1 MVEYI
6 CGPHS
11 FVGGIYVDSQREMKV
26 EILSGPSD
34 KRKEK
39 KRLNKFLL
47 INEFQSRLEEQ
58 KNKL

>member
-1 MVEYI
+1 MLMCDAFCLHNQLSEKHMVEYI

-39 KRLNKFLL
+39 KKV
-47 INEFQSRLEEQ
+47 E
-58 KNKL
+58 

>member
-39 KRLNKFLL
+39 KKV
-47 INEFQSRLEEQ
+47 E
-58 KNKL
+58 